1 MKRDSLLFAA
11 PPLLFVV
18 GAGVLTTGIVRYAG
32 QALDSAVGAAAIAV
46 LAAYL
51 LWLIL
56 EVPVTFRRSAVPP
69 ADSRTLLPY
78 ALARLCLVTS
88 AAVGPLPW
96 TRWSPMLIIPVV
108 LFALGVAIRHLAIRT
123 LGRFYSHH
131 VMRQDGHQVVTHG
144 PYRVIRHPA
153 YAGMLLAHIGF
164 TAFFLNPVSM
174 VAFVLLAAA
183 VIYRILV
190 EEGPLWVIPG
200 YPDYA
205 IGRARLLPG
214 VW

>member
-1 MKRDSLLFAA
+1 MKSKSLLLTA

-18 GAGVLTTGIVRYAG
+18 GAGVLTTGIVRYARHASG
-32 QALDSAVGAAAIAV
+32 STVDGVAVGV

-51 LWLIL
+51 LWLLL
-56 EVPVTFRRSAVPP
+56 EVPVTFRRSSVPP
-69 ADSRTLLPY
+69 SDSRTLLPY

-88 AAVGPLPW
+88 AAIGPFSW
-96 TRWSPMLIIPVV
+96 SHWSPMLIVPVV
-108 LFALGVAIRHLAIRT
+108 LFPLGVGLRHVAIRT

-131 VMRQDGHQVVTHG
+131 VMRQDGHQVVTSG

-153 YAGMLLAHIGF
+153 YAGMITAHVGF
-164 TAFFLNPVSM
+164 VVFFLSPVSA
-174 VAFVLLAAA
+174 VALVLLVAA

-205 IGRARLLPG
+205 TGRARLLPG